1 MRKIIVQ
8 SYPGLVGFKR
18 YAYFCFFVQWIST
31 GKFRY
36 PAIIVAV
43 VRNGAIQVKRRAKK
57 ELFRWEM
64 LFAKDE
70 QVAIQ
75 QDATK

>member
-8 SYPGLVGFKR
+8 PYPGLVGFKR
-18 YAYFCFFVQWIST
+18 YAYFCFCIERVST
-31 GKFRY
+31 RDFRY
-36 PAIIVAV
+36 PAVIVAV